1 MHQIGIVHRDIKL
14 DNILLDGQGNIKIG
28 DFGVSRRVEPE
39 ELLFEQ
45 CGTPAYLA
53 PEIIMDKGYKG
64 FYVDIWS
71 LGVLL
76 YAMLQGTVPFKAD
89 NLEKLHNLIMRGNF
103 KYPVPISNEAR
114 ELIERMLTI
123 EPESRISIPE
133 ILRHKWLKTEDEL
146 DCTEEDD
153 DHDFQVGLEF
163 RR

>member
-1 MHQIGIVHRDIKL
+1 
-14 DNILLDGQGNIKIG
+14 
-28 DFGVSRRVEPE
+28 
-39 ELLFEQ
+39 
-45 CGTPAYLA
+45 
-53 PEIIMDKGYKG
+53 MDKGYKG

-103 KYPVPISNEAR
+103 KYPVPISNDAR
-114 ELIERMLTI
+114 ELIESMLTI

-133 ILRHKWLKTEDEL
+133 ILRHRWLKVEDEL
-146 DCTEEDD
+146 ECTEEDD

-163 RR
+163 RRQECNFNPLSILANN

>member
-1 MHQIGIVHRDIKL
+1 MDTEG
-14 DNILLDGQGNIKIG
+14 GIKIC
-28 DFGVSRRVEPE
+28 DFGVSR
-39 ELLFEQ
+39 LIAKNQIIQEQ

-103 KYPVPISNEAR
+103 KYPVPISNDAR
-114 ELIERMLTI
+114 ELIESMLMI

-133 ILRHKWLKTEDEL
+133 ILRHRWLKIEDEL
-146 DCTEEDD
+146 ECTEEDD
-153 DHDFQVGLEF
+153 DHDF
-163 RR
+163 